1 MTAYW
6 CALAMT
12 ALTSMLS
19 SLMHHCSHMHRSS
32 AACPHRTGALSSNPG
47 VHTAGKREL
56 ALRSEHSARVDEA
69 EARCKELQA
78 TLNEQRIAYD
88 MLLVGGLGGAW

>member
-1 MTAYW
+1 
-6 CALAMT
+6 
-12 ALTSMLS
+12 ML
-19 SLMHHCSHMHRSS
+19 LCPCCS
-32 AACPHRTGALSSNPG
+32 
-47 VHTAGKREL
+47 AGKREL

-88 MLLVGGLGGAW
+88 MLLVGGLLAWLVLVVFVSTPWLVLGAFQRHNPA